1 MFDYHLKQPDAQ
13 TSKRAAPTPQGFD
26 YHLKQP
32 DAQTSELMERIQT
45 LLKSANNRQL
55 ELICRVIQA
64 ILK

>member
-1 MFDYHLKQPDAQ
+1 M
-13 TSKRAAPTPQGFD
+13 FD

>member
-1 MFDYHLKQPDAQ
+1 M
-13 TSKRAAPTPQGFD
+13 FD

-45 LLKSANNRQL
+45 MLKSANHRQL
-55 ELICRVIQA
+55 ELIYRVIQA